1 MDARKNVLFL
11 KTSNDAVF
19 RNMLDYYSRE
29 WTYKYC
35 LIQESAINRFSK
47 AYSDITFISL
57 GQESYYDIAETIVRR
72 VAKNCY
78 EAICIPTTGKNAIGF
93 GNIIRLVSKL
103 SFQKLVFFHSP
114 EIIHVVPQMSAE
126 ESEQVRKLIR
136 QFEYELQ

>member
-29 WTYKYC
+29 WDYRYC
-35 LIQESAINRFSK
+35 LIQESALERFSK
-47 AYSDITFISL
+47 TYNDIDFISL
-57 GQESYYDIAETIVRR
+57 GEESYYDIAETVLQR
-72 VAKNCY
+72 VAENCY
-78 EAICIPTTGKNAIGF
+78 DAICIPTTGKNAIGF

-114 EIIHVVPQMSAE
+114 EVIHVVPQMSEE
-126 ESEQVRKLIR
+126 ESEKVRNFIR
-136 QFEYELQ
+136 QIEHELR

>member
-1 MDARKNVLFL
+1 MDVGTNVLFL

-19 RNMLDYYSRE
+19 CNMLDYYSRE
-29 WTYKYC
+29 LAGRYC
-35 LIQESAINRFSK
+35 LIQESALGRFSK
-47 AYSDITFISL
+47 DYSDIAFISL
-57 GQESYYDIAETIVRR
+57 GQESYYDVAEPVMRR

-78 EAICIPTTGKNAIGF
+78 EAICIPTTGKKAIGF